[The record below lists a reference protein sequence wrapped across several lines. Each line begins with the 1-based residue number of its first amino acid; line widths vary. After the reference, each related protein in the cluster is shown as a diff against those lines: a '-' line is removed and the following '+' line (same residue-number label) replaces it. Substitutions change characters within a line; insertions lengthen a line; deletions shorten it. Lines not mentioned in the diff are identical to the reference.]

1 MQNIKLSDGIRLYQ
15 GVMFD
20 YDNPDA
26 ADVPIE
32 VIAHHLSLVCR
43 FAGGV
48 KHFYSVAQHCVLA
61 SYIAPPG
68 FEYAALLH
76 DTAESVTNDIPRPFK
91 VEKIPGFKEIEA
103 RIEGSMA
110 RKFGTPYP
118 LPREIRWV
126 DDVMLKLEKQVLLP
140 WDTSNWE
147 ILDWVGDVSHLA
159 EKLDFSEWH
168 WSRAKHEFLE
178 RYQEL
183 RP

>member
-26 ADVPIE
+26 SDCPIE
-32 VIAHHLSLVCR
+32 VIAHHLSMICR

-61 SYIAPPG
+61 STIVAPG
-68 FEYAALLH
+68 FEYDALLH
-76 DTAESVTNDIPRPFK
+76 DTAETVTNDIPRPFK
-91 VEKIPGFKEIEA
+91 VEKIPNFKEIES
-103 RIEGSMA
+103 RIEASMA
-110 RKFGTPYP
+110 RRFGTRYP
-118 LPREIRWV
+118 LTPEVRLV

-140 WDTSNWE
+140 WDDSNWE
-147 ILDWVGDVSHLA
+147 ILDYVGDVSHLA
-159 EKLDFSEWH
+159 DKLDFSSWTPE
-168 WSRAKHEFLE
+168 RAKQEFLD
-178 RYQEL
+178 RYEEL